1 MEALSI
7 GTALLLV
14 TTPHVPPRAP
24 TCAAQHSATRRAA
37 LLLLV
42 LPTLHSENWSDGA
55 LALGLALPPGKSRNV
70 STQHILT

>member
-14 TTPHVPPRAP
+14 TTPHVPHVYSSALRHTPPRA
-24 TCAAQHSATRRAA
+24 A
-37 LLLLV
+37 LLLV

>member
-1 MEALSI
+1 MKALSI

-37 LLLLV
+37 LLLV
-42 LPTLHSENWSDGA
+42 LPTLHSENWSCGA
-55 LALGLALPPGKSRNV
+55 LALGLPLPPGKSRNV